1 MTAAEQTA
9 SLLARCELLLAASG
23 SGSGLGC
30 ADEQAA
36 ASHNHRSSLA
46 DCVDSKVGAETGPSG
61 YLEMLASPSSSKNSR
76 ECSREHNT
84 YVQWYFHNSNPCC
97 KHKGFDLQCLTT
109 SFYKKY
115 FVSKSIF
122 FYNITFFD
130 VNYLRKL

>member
-84 YVQWYFHNSNPCC
+84 YVQWYFHNSNPSFTN
-97 KHKGFDLQCLTT
+97 KGFE
-109 SFYKKY
+109 S
-115 FVSKSIF
+115 
-122 FYNITFFD
+122 
-130 VNYLRKL
+130 